1 MNKQKTA
8 KVLQWKQEVFVMKIK
23 STRIWIAG
31 DFMPGV
37 IEISGESIVSVLPYE
52 TQADIDYGDLRIVPG
67 FIDIHCH
74 GAYGFDTNYANEEGL
89 KKWTKNIVHEG
100 VTGFLATTITE
111 MKPVL
116 TKAVENVAKVHD
128 ENRYE
133 GARILGIHFEG
144 PYLDMAKKGAQ
155 PAAAI
160 VPPSVEE
167 FKEYQKAAHNLIKV
181 ITLAPEHDK
190 DFALTRY
197 ASTHGTV
204 VSMGHTS
211 ATYEQAM
218 MAVANGASSI
228 THTYNAMSPFNH
240 RQNGMVGAALRL
252 HDLYSEVICDC
263 NHSTPEALNIFFRE
277 KDSTKAIMI
286 SDALMCKGYPV
297 GTKFEFGGQGIV
309 IYPDGSA
316 HLIKEGNLAGS
327 TMKTNEGLRNLVERA
342 LVPFD
347 KALNSC
353 TCNPAALLHMDDHLG
368 YIKVGYDA
376 SITILNDDYSVASC
390 FVEGI
395 KQF

>member
-1 MNKQKTA
+1 
-8 KVLQWKQEVFVMKIK
+8 
-23 STRIWIAG
+23 
-31 DFMPGV
+31 
-37 IEISGESIVSVLPYE
+37 
-52 TQADIDYGDLRIVPG
+52 
-67 FIDIHCH
+67 
-74 GAYGFDTNYANEEGL
+74 
-89 KKWTKNIVHEG
+89 
-100 VTGFLATTITE
+100 
-111 MKPVL
+111 
-116 TKAVENVAKVHD
+116 
-128 ENRYE
+128 
-133 GARILGIHFEG
+133 
-144 PYLDMAKKGAQ
+144 MAKKGAQ

-252 HDLYSEVICDC
+252 HDLYSEDICDC

-376 SITILNDDYSVASC
+376 SLTILNDDYSVASC

>member
-37 IEISGESIVSVLPYE
+37 IEISGKSIVSVLPYE

-74 GAYGFDTNYANEEGL
+74 GAYGFDTNYANEESL

-228 THTYNAMSPFNH
+228 THTYNAMSPFSH